1 MKAADAP
8 DPTSPNRVEDHV
20 REPAETRLTRVA
32 EHEWVALRKAFE
44 GFETLGEIGKELACT
59 HFAAIA
65 IPGLDRLDVL
75 PSEFRE
81 TGLSERSLAALE
93 APQELAPRHV
103 WFRF

>member
-1 MKAADAP
+1 MAFGEVIDG
-8 DPTSPNRVEDHV
+8 VE
-20 REPAETRLTRVA
+20 
-32 EHEWVALRKAFE
+32 ALA
-44 GFETLGEIGKELACT
+44 EIGKELACK
-59 HFAAIA
+59 HLAPIA